1 MEITSRNYSSASA
14 DDAVE
19 RKAKRGIKRGHYSKK
34 RSKTIELRATMAG
47 KMKRSKYQFDFS
59 WQPLFG
65 FKNSS
70 LALIVSPDIGNQAFA
85 RVCGCYPCMQIVFAD
100 NLSQFK

>member
-1 MEITSRNYSSASA
+1 MLAMEMTSRNYSSASA

-19 RKAKRGIKRGHYSKK
+19 RKGKRGIKREHYSKK
-34 RSKTIELRATMAG
+34 RCKTTELRATMTD
-47 KMKRSKYQFDFS
+47 KMKRSKYQFDCS

-70 LALIVSPDIGNQAFA
+70 LALFSLCLQMSL
-85 RVCGCYPCMQIVFAD
+85 CLQI
-100 NLSQFK
+100 